1 MNTQQNDLKPLVS
14 VIMPVYNTEKYLHE
28 AVDSILNQS
37 LSHIE
42 LIAVDDGSSDGSPNI
57 LKSYATQDERVYI
70 FRQPNQG
77 QGVARNNGLA
87 MARGR
92 YIYMMDSDD
101 RLEHNALQRCYEL
114 CEANSLDGVLFDADC
129 FGDDSQVVNQYDYDR
144 HEILDAHRVMT
155 GAEIMQI
162 EQKACKLLAT
172 VWLCFFRS
180 DFLKAHFSGFPAGI
194 IHEDQLFVIETLLK
208 AERLM
213 YIPVPLFHRHLRPA
227 STMTTT
233 FTMRNIE
240 GYTHVASTLLKWT
253 AAKPAWHPIIEDYL
267 QSTLSSVIW
276 LGHRLTFLEKI
287 EAWCRFR
294 RLGLS
299 KYVKSRNWLAFWL
312 KR

>member
-1 MNTQQNDLKPLVS
+1 MNAQQNDLKPLVS

-42 LIAVDDGSSDGSPNI
+42 LIAVDDGSRDSSSNI
-57 LKSYATQDERVYI
+57 LKDYAAQDERVHI

-101 RLEHNALQRCYEL
+101 RLEHDALQRCYEL
-114 CEANSLDGVLFDADC
+114 CEANNLDGVLFDADC
-129 FGDDSQVVNQYDYDR
+129 FGDDAQAISQYDYDR
-144 HEILDAHRVMT
+144 KNILDAHRVMT
-155 GAEIMQI
+155 GAEVMQL

-172 VWLCFFRS
+172 VWLCFFRT
-180 DFLKAHFSGFPAGI
+180 DFLKTHFSGFPAGI
-194 IHEDQLFVIETLLK
+194 IHEDQLFVIETLMG
-208 AERLM
+208 ANRLM
-213 YIPVPLFHRHLRPA
+213 YIPAPLFHRRLRPA
-227 STMTTT
+227 STMTAT
-233 FTMRNIE
+233 FTIRNIE
-240 GYTHVASTLLKWT
+240 GYTHVSSTMLKWAKEYPLWDPIIQEYLKSTLN
-253 AAKPAWHPIIEDYL
+253 
-267 QSTLSSVIW
+267 SVIW
-276 LGHRLTFLEKI
+276 LGHQLTLLEKI
-287 EAWCRFR
+287 ETWCRFR

-299 KYVKSRNWLAFWL
+299 KYVKGRSWAVFWL